1 MKDERLHRLY
11 LALTYW
17 RVRPHELWCATRA
30 ARPCDCGSTEEYEC
44 RALARRLVA
53 ELEQELHDN
62 SSTDSVP

>member
-17 RVRPHELWCATRA
+17 RVRPR
-30 ARPCDCGSTEEYEC
+30 DCGSTEEYEC

-53 ELEQELHDN
+53 ELEQELDDN